1 MGMPDPETESMTER
15 EPQAFTPASAPR
27 RADEVDLAPLE
38 QEPVVPNDPNDPLE
52 GIPHIPADVAGG
64 VSESEVTDR
73 NQSAKPVPN
82 HDTGQSQ
89 HPPASTAP

>member
-1 MGMPDPETESMTER
+1 MPDEKSESMTER

-27 RADEVDLAPLE
+27 REDEVPLAPLE
-38 QEPVVPNDPNDPLE
+38 QEPDVPLE
-52 GIPHIPADVAGG
+52 EMPNIPADVAGG

-73 NQSAKPVPN
+73 KQSATPTRN
-82 HDTGQSQ
+82 DDTGQVQ

>member
-1 MGMPDPETESMTER
+1 MPDEKTESMTER

-27 RADEVDLAPLE
+27 RDDELALAPLE
-38 QEPVVPNDPNDPLE
+38 QEPVVPNDPNDPLQ
-52 GIPHIPADVAGG
+52 GIPGIPADVAGG

-73 NQSAKPVPN
+73 NQSASPTD
-82 HDTGQSQ
+82 HDDTGSSE